1 MVLCAAP
8 GEGGPRSAGGSVCSV
23 VCTEPRRALGAAGV
37 CKSLSSA
44 KAGRCSLM
52 GSADPALQVRACP
65 AVPQRVGVSP
75 GPAPARPPWVFA
87 LCFLGGVMCWCPRGR
102 LGKPGRVL
110 SGMCLREVAWA
121 GVRSVGQGS
130 ALLPR
135 CGGWGAHAEPLSER
149 CGFGRALSA
158 FVIKLNKVNKG
169 FLLPGFV
176 LALIC

>member
-1 MVLCAAP
+1 
-8 GEGGPRSAGGSVCSV
+8 
-23 VCTEPRRALGAAGV
+23 
-37 CKSLSSA
+37 
-44 KAGRCSLM
+44 
-52 GSADPALQVRACP
+52 
-65 AVPQRVGVSP
+65 
-75 GPAPARPPWVFA
+75 
-87 LCFLGGVMCWCPRGR
+87 MCWCPRGR

-158 FVIKLNKVNKG
+158 FVIKLNGLLVAWIRIGIDLLTVEPGVVLFPCNIRSKPIQLLNV
-169 FLLPGFV
+169 FLACV
-176 LALIC
+176 LLLF